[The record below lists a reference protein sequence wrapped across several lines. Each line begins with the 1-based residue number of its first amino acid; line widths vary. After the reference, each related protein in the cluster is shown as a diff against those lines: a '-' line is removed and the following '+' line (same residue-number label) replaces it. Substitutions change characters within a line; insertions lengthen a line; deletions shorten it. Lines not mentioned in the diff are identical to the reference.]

1 VAWSAINALTGRKRR
16 IPLNLAG
23 DTPDERRN
31 ELREFFAAIVNAPPP
46 PLPDNLTLPPDT
58 PLPSEETFSVAP
70 VSMADVVT
78 LAQKTPGGRALGPDE
93 VPIEALRI
101 HCVASEVARVMNR
114 VLSGEAAPN
123 EWTLAH
129 IVAIPKKPGT
139 TRLEEHRGIC
149 LQSCAA
155 KLFNRILL
163 SRLQPVLDPYLR
175 PEQNGFRPHRGTV
188 AQILALRRVIEEART
203 RQSNLVVVFVDF
215 RKAFDSVA
223 RGALPLVLRAYN
235 VPQQLVSAVMAMYH
249 DTRAAV
255 TTPDG
260 LSDLFDTSSGVLQG
274 DTLAPFLFVLVLD
287 WVLRTA
293 LPSDDDGFVLRRRV
307 GRRQPERR
315 LSVLGY
321 ADDLAL
327 LSSTVE
333 GAQRQLDRL
342 AGVAASVGLVVN
354 TQKTVVL
361 CVPDDI
367 GTAIFCRGADGQATE
382 LLRCQSF
389 VYLGGLVP
397 DAREDLRR
405 RRGLAWAA
413 FRSVRTVLQSEA
425 LPDRQRAALFQ
436 AVVET
441 VLLYNA
447 ETWTL
452 TDVLEHQVDA
462 AHAGLLR
469 AVFKIGQEHVTNAAL
484 YRRAGL
490 SRPSELLRR
499 RRLQLAGHLIRAES
513 YCPQPVQEVL
523 LLTLQAPYRRGQART
538 RRYVDCLLTDAGA
551 PDTAGGAAFVRAQAL
566 KRAL

>member
-1 VAWSAINALTGRKRR
+1 
-16 IPLNLAG
+16 
-23 DTPDERRN
+23 
-31 ELREFFAAIVNAPPP
+31 
-46 PLPDNLTLPPDT
+46 
-58 PLPSEETFSVAP
+58 
-70 VSMADVVT
+70 M
-78 LAQKTPGGRALGPDE
+78 
-93 VPIEALRI
+93 
-101 HCVASEVARVMNR
+101 
-114 VLSGEAAPN
+114 
-123 EWTLAH
+123 
-129 IVAIPKKPGT
+129 
-139 TRLEEHRGIC
+139 
-149 LQSCAA
+149 SCAA
-155 KLFNRILL
+155 KLFNRLL
-163 SRLQPVLDPYLR
+163 LTRLQPVLDPYLR
-175 PEQNGFRPHRGTV
+175 PEQNGFRPNRGTV

-203 RQSNLVVVFVDF
+203 RQSNLIVVFVDF
-215 RKAFDSVA
+215 KKAFDSVA
-223 RGALPLVLRAYN
+223 RGALPLVLRAYK
-235 VPQQLVSAVMAMYH
+235 VPQQLVSAIMAMYQG
-249 DTRAAV
+249 TRAAV
-255 TTPDG
+255 ATPDG
-260 LSDLFDTSSGVLQG
+260 LSDTFGTSSGVLQG

-293 LPSDDDGFVLRRRV
+293 LPSAEDGFLLRRRV

-342 AGVAASVGLVVN
+342 VDVAASVGLVVN

-367 GTAIFCRGADGQATE
+367 EAVIVCRGADGQVAE
-382 LLRCQSF
+382 LPRSQQF

-397 DAREDLRR
+397 DVREDLRR

-413 FRSVRTVLQSEA
+413 FRSVKAVLQSEA

-452 TDVLEHQVDA
+452 TDALEKQIDA

-469 AVFKIGQEHVTNAAL
+469 AVFKIGCEHVTNAAL
-484 YRRAGL
+484 YDRARL
-490 SRPSELLRR
+490 SRPSVLLRL
-499 RRLQLAGHLIRAES
+499 RRLQLAGHQIRAEA

-538 RRYVDCLLTDAGA
+538 RRYPDCLLADAGA
-551 PDTAGGAAFVRAQAL
+551 PDQAGGAAFVRAQAL